1 MNRNKHLTLEDRQII
16 AASLNENN
24 SFKTIGMVLN
34 KDCTTIAKEVKRNY
48 TVGDRWVWHDR
59 SMNQWRLTVQLEE
72 TRYWFLSVFIKED
85 GTFNK
90 FSLDYEGASDSHY
103 EFASE
108 AEIRD
113 ILYQPGDERLLF
125 DEILIR
131 YTAQHSGDALLRLI
145 SPYITAQ
152 FHF

>member
-1 MNRNKHLTLEDRQII
+1 MYTLKYLR
-16 AASLNENN
+16 SLEG
-24 SFKTIGMVLN
+24 K
-34 KDCTTIAKEVKRNY
+34 KRNY

-103 EFASE
+103 EFTSE
-108 AEIRD
+108 AAIRD
-113 ILYQPGDERLLF
+113 ILF
-125 DEILIR
+125 FI
-131 YTAQHSGDALLRLI
+131 AQY
-145 SPYITAQ
+145 P
-152 FHF
+152 